1 MKINQNEVSVTTAKV
16 ARKLSKSCNR
26 LAANSNNAD
35 NAAKTII
42 VSRKLPNCIGA
53 PDEIYNSAV
62 IYSPDY
68 KEALKQIPQWIKD
81 IINK

>member
-1 MKINQNEVSVTTAKV
+1 MKINQNEISLTTAKV
-16 ARKLSKSCNR
+16 TRKLNKPCKK

-35 NAAKTII
+35 NAAKKII
-42 VSRKLPNCIGA
+42 VSRKLPNCISDSSENQGVTW
-53 PDEIYNSAV
+53 ILN
-62 IYSPDY
+62 PDY